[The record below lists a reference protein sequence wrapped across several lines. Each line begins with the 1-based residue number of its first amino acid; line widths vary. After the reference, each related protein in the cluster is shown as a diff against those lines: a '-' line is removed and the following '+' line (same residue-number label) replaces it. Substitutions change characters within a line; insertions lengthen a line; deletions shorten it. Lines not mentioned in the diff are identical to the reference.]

1 MNQPVELGVERRF
14 VAEHAH
20 SPLVPVARS
29 VAPNRE
35 RFAQYLAQ
43 MCDTRRFS
51 NFGPLH
57 ETLRARLCKLL
68 QAEHLALFANATLA
82 LTIALRAHR
91 ASGGEVITTPFS
103 FAASAQAIEWAAATP
118 VFVDIDPLTLTMDPQ
133 RVEAAITPLT
143 KAILAVHIYGVPCD
157 VVALQAIAKRHRL
170 ALIFDAA
177 HAFDTRI
184 DGVPIHQFG
193 DATIYSTHASK
204 LFHTS
209 EGGILICRDRDTQ
222 TCAERMSNFGFD
234 GTGDAVVSGTNA
246 KMSELHA
253 AMGLSVLPEI
263 AAERIAR
270 AALRL
275 LYAEAFASIHGV
287 EYIQTANTVG
297 DSLQYAAIRLR
308 ASNVRDAR
316 HADNAHFS
324 VRDAVHDALLLHG
337 IQTRKYFYP
346 LCSEFSYAR
355 SSSSRTVGALAHARE
370 AAEALLCLPFHS
382 AVSDRTVRAIRA
394 LLLQTLEPT

>member
-1 MNQPVELGVERRF
+1 MNQPVALGVERRF
-14 VAEHAH
+14 VAAHAQ
-20 SPLVPVARS
+20 SPPVPVARS

-35 RFAQYLAQ
+35 RFAEYLAQ

-57 ETLRARLCKLL
+57 ETLRSRLCEVLR
-68 QAEHLALFANATLA
+68 AEHLSLFANATLA

-118 VFVDIDPLTLTMDPQ
+118 VFVDIDPHTLTIDPE
-133 RVEAAITPLT
+133 RVEAAITRNT

-157 VVALQAIAKRHRL
+157 VVALEAIAARHRL

-209 EGGILICRDRDTQ
+209 EGGILMCRDRDTQ
-222 TCAERMSNFGFD
+222 ICAERMSNFGFD
-234 GTGDAVVSGTNA
+234 GSGDAVVAGINA
-246 KMSELHA
+246 KMSEVHA

-275 LYAEAFASIHGV
+275 RYADGFATINGV
-287 EYIQTANTVG
+287 QPIRLASTVG
-297 DSLQYAAIRLR
+297 DSLQYAAIRLPTDDTR
-308 ASNVRDAR
+308 IGERSRISA
-316 HADNAHFS
+316 
-324 VRDAVHDALLLHG
+324 RDAVHDALLMHG

-346 LCSEFSYAR
+346 LCSDFSYAQT
-355 SSSSRTVGALAHARE
+355 SSARAVGALTNART
-370 AAEALLCLPFHS
+370 AAEDLLCLPFHS
-382 AVSDRTVRAIRA
+382 AVSERTVHAIVA
-394 LLLQTLEPT
+394 LVAQTLEHT